1 MKKNIALV
9 YGGYSSEWEVSVKSA
24 KNVFE
29 HIDPLLYNKY
39 EVFVCKEGWKVILPD
54 GDVEID
60 RSDFS
65 FTQNGEKVRF
75 DKVFIMIHGTPGE
88 NGLMQAYFELIGL
101 PHTGCSA
108 MTSTLAF
115 DKFACKTYLKEAGI
129 TLAKDHF
136 LRKGENYSPGEIVE
150 KLGLPLFV
158 KPNQGGSSFGITKV
172 KRVEDL
178 DAAIELAFR
187 EDDSVLIEEAISGR
201 ELTMGIYKENGLL
214 KTLPATEII
223 PENEYFDYEAKYLG
237 ASQEVC
243 PADIPVQVYDKI
255 AAATKRIYRRFGCNG
270 LVRMDYILKGD
281 DAYFLEINPIPGMTD
296 TSLVPQQVREAGID
310 MKYFITQIIEN

>member
-136 LRKGENYSPGEIVE
+136 LRKGENYSPREIVE

-237 ASQEVC
+237 ASREVC

>member
-39 EVFVCKEGWKVILPD
+39 EVFVCKEGWKVLLPD

-201 ELTMGIYKENGLL
+201 ELTMGIYKENGLM